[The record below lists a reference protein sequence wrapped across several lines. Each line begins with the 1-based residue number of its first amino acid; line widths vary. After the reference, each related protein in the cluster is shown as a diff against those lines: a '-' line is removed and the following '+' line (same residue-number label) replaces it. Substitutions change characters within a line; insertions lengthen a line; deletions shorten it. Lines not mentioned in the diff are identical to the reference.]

1 MKEYIVLESHQN
13 HETLANFFMTKKY
26 KKQAFCGRFVSEHS
40 NMLLG
45 ADPKVAKSRCV
56 SRTSMTSGS
65 CARSWPIVVGF
76 LLAKKNAELLRPAHF
91 SSGW

>member
-1 MKEYIVLESHQN
+1 MCIENPYVWFIKFMKEYIVLESHQN
-13 HETLANFFMTKKY
+13 HETLANFFMAKKY

-56 SRTSMTSGS
+56 SRTSMTS
-65 CARSWPIVVGF
+65 
-76 LLAKKNAELLRPAHF
+76 
-91 SSGW
+91 

>member
-76 LLAKKNAELLRPAHF
+76 LLAKKKMQNF
-91 SSGW
+91 